1 MDAEKTNFYAAADRA
16 IRSMNRESLREFGQL
31 KLADW
36 DQVNVIR
43 TVRTVYRRLKRKA
56 EQHYYEIA
64 AEGYILGL
72 MLCGLGAKEAHARAD
87 REITP
92 EWVADAMSEPD
103 LVTGY
108 RFDTEADRKAE
119 RLIET
124 LAAAGAAEDRAGN
137 TGLGRNAVI
146 DKALRDWSRM
156 FGQIAI
162 GVTDIAMM
170 AAMADEGVEYV
181 MWMTAMDERVCEECG
196 PLHGMVFPLNEVP
209 PKPHWACRCRLMPS
223 RNQG

>member
-1 MDAEKTNFYAAADRA
+1 MNAEKTNFYAAADRA
-16 IRSMNRESLREFGQL
+16 IKSVNRDSLREFGQL
-31 KLADW
+31 KLTDW
-36 DQVNVIR
+36 DRVNVIR

-56 EQHYYEIA
+56 QSHYYEVA
-64 AEGYILGL
+64 MEGYILGL
-72 MLCGLGAKEAHARAD
+72 MLCGMAAKEAHKKAD
-87 REITP
+87 GVVTP
-92 EWVADAMSEPD
+92 EWVEEVLSEPD

-124 LAAAGAAEDRAGN
+124 LTAAGEAEERAGE

-162 GVTDIAMM
+162 GVTDTAIVQAF
-170 AAMADEGVEYV
+170 ADMDVEKV
-181 MWMTAMDERVCEECG
+181 MWLTAMDERVCEECG
-196 PLHGMVFPLNEVP
+196 PLHGRAFALDEVP
-209 PKPHWACRCRLMPS
+209 PKPHWGCRCRLV
-223 RNQG
+223 QVEE

>member
-31 KLADW
+31 KLTDW

-56 EQHYYEIA
+56 EQRYYEIA

-72 MLCGLGAKEAHARAD
+72 ILCGLAAKEAHARAD

-170 AAMADEGVEYV
+170 AAMADEGVEKA
-181 MWMTAMDERVCEECG
+181 MWLTMEDERVCEECRS
-196 PLHGMVFPLNEVP
+196 LHGKIFLLEEFPA
-209 PKPHWACRCRLMPS
+209 KPHYNCRCKRSPVS
-223 RNQG
+223 N